1 MSKITLDVNS
11 KNIDTVLMIL
21 SNLKPGLITSITT
34 DKRNNII
41 SKQNEGNLKQEILKD
56 EFMKKPTST
65 GKYLSKDEYKYRI
78 QKKG

>member
-21 SNLKPGLITSITT
+21 SNLKSGLISNITT
-34 DKRNNII
+34 DKRNNTI
-41 SKQNEGNLKQEILKD
+41 SKQEEKSVKQEILKD

-65 GKYLSKDEYKYRI
+65 GKYLSKDEYKHRL
-78 QKKG
+78 QKRG